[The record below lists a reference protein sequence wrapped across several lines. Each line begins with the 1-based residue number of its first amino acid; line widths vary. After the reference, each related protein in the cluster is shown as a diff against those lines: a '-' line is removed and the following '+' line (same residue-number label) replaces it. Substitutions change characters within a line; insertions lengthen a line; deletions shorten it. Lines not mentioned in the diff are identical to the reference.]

1 MSSVAAAQDR
11 PTEPQ
16 GAARGADALSE
27 VLEAVRLRGD
37 QIHRCEPSVPF
48 AVPVPAEVRA
58 LYIVEHGEIQL
69 RLAGSADTIRLG
81 RGDVALLPHGSAHS
95 IESGAG
101 QTDQGDA
108 AARWLCGTFT
118 LDEVPAA
125 RLLAVLPTVIELR
138 LDPDAPLEWLAVS
151 SRLLAE
157 EIANPMPGSA
167 VMASRILDLLFVQI
181 LRAWAGSGVA
191 RGGWLTAAMDPQV
204 GKALEAIHR
213 DPARSWS
220 VEALAH
226 LAALSR
232 SAFAERFTRLVGQT
246 PGAYVTERRLDRA
259 TELLRH
265 SSTPVGTI
273 ATMVGYESDAAFS
286 RAFRKRFATSPL
298 RWRRTP
304 SSDLER

>member
-1 MSSVAAAQDR
+1 MTGHQDVL
-11 PTEPQ
+11 P
-16 GAARGADALSE
+16 GADALSE
-27 VLEAVRLRGD
+27 VLDAVRLRGD
-37 QIHRCEPSVPF
+37 QVHRCEPSAPF
-48 AVPVPAEVRA
+48 AIQVPAEMRA
-58 LYIVEHGEIQL
+58 LYIVEHGEIDL
-69 RLAGSADTIRLG
+69 LLAGWADPIRLG

-95 IESGAG
+95 IEL
-101 QTDQGDA
+101 GDERGVH

-118 LDEVPAA
+118 LDEVPAG
-125 RLLAVLPTVIELR
+125 RLLAVLPTVIEVHQ
-138 LDPDAPLEWLAVS
+138 DPTDPLEWLDVS
-151 SRLLAE
+151 GRLLAE
-157 EIANPMPGSA
+157 EITNPKPGSA
-167 VMASRILDLLFVQI
+167 VMVSRILDLLFVQI

-191 RGGWLTAAMDPQV
+191 EGGWLTAAMDPQV

-213 DPARSWS
+213 DPARAWT

-298 RWRRTP
+298 RWRRTQL
-304 SSDLER
+304 SDPER